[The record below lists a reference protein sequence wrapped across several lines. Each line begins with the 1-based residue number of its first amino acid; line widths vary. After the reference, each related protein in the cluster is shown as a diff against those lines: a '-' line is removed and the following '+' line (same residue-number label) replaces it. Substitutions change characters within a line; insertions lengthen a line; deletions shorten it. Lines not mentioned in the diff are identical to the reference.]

1 MKNYVVKAVRNFD
14 DVEEKNEMGGNT
26 PRFANISVWNC
37 TKERY
42 EYLKNHNAVILMGI
56 DEIKE
61 EPKVNISKETIEE
74 GNKIISDGLKE
85 MIFGE
90 NILKEK
96 PKKATKKASKK
107 TFEEFKNMNK

>member
-1 MKNYVVKAVRNFD
+1 MKNYKVKALYDFNDTV
-14 DVEEKNEMGGNT
+14 EKNEHGVDT
-26 PRFANISVWNC
+26 PRKAGISVWNC